1 MLKPGYEMT
10 VQEEQNTLKAC
21 QQLEELVSK
30 KASAHE
36 ISFAFR
42 LLSSGMKIPKDMDH
56 DFSAL
61 FYGMALESIS
71 SVILQESIKRFAR
84 GEVEEISKV
93 FMPSA
98 SELASYCKKL
108 ELELLSK
115 VKTIHKAIMNTRAK
129 AERGNIVLLNQSKAI
144 A

>member
-10 VQEEQNTLKAC
+10 MQEEQNTLKAC

-42 LLSSGMKIPKDMDH
+42 LLSSGMKTPKDMDH

-61 FYGMALESIS
+61 FYGMALESVS
-71 SVILQESIKRFAR
+71 SVILQESIKRIAR
-84 GEVEEISKV
+84 GEVDEIHTERFRACVILQKV
-93 FMPSA
+93 RIRPFGKSQDY
-98 SELASYCKKL
+98 SQSYHEYKQKRKCCF
-108 ELELLSK
+108 
-115 VKTIHKAIMNTRAK
+115 T
-129 AERGNIVLLNQSKAI
+129 
-144 A
+144 

>member
-1 MLKPGYEMT
+1 MLKLGYEMT

-21 QQLEELVSK
+21 LQLEELVSRK
-30 KASAHE
+30 VSADE

-42 LLSSGMKIPKDMDH
+42 LLSSGMKTPKDMDH

-61 FYGMALESIS
+61 FYGMALESVS
-71 SVILQESIKRFAR
+71 SVILQESIKRIAR

-108 ELELLSK
+108 ELDLLAK
-115 VKTIHKAIMNTRAK
+115 AKIICKAIMNTNKR
-129 AERGNIVLLNQSKAI
+129 ENVVLLNQTKAI
-144 A
+144 SLK